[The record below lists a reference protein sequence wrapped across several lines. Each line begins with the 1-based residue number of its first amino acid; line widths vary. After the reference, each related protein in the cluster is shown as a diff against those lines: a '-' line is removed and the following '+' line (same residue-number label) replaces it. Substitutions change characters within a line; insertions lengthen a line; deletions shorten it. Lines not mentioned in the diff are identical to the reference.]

1 MSYATSIGPRTSV
14 RSVTLRARLLAASV
28 LFIVAA
34 AVVVILASA
43 SSVTDIRVD
52 SYQLTADPRQIVANV
67 TVGLSYEITEHSA
80 REDPAAI
87 TVTVRARRP
96 GGSWPSIGI
105 PVPVPITLQ
114 SDLAGRTV
122 IDSFG
127 SVVPQRGAY
136 RAP

>member
-1 MSYATSIGPRTSV
+1 
-14 RSVTLRARLLAASV
+14 
-28 LFIVAA
+28 VAV
-34 AVVVILASA
+34 AVVVAIANTASLEE
-43 SSVTDIRVD
+43 VRVD
-52 SYQLTADPRQIVANV
+52 SYQLTADARQIVANV

-80 REDPAAI
+80 REDATTV

-105 PVPVPITLQ
+105 FVPVPITLQ
-114 SDLAGRTV
+114 SDLGERTV

-127 SVVPQRGAY
+127 TVVPQHGTY